1 MRIGENPYYMP
12 TYAAREK
19 QATAAA
25 PGFAAGE
32 ASSTTRAPERDQSAT
47 GLKTSLWQMQAG
59 IYFDKDAEE
68 VALTRD
74 ALRSEFQEESRKSL
88 AERIRDQ
95 YLEDNGLTEEAL
107 AEMPKEDRE
116 AIEDEIAALIKRQYG
131 LEDAASD
138 AEGATSTL

>member
-1 MRIGENPYYMP
+1 MRIGENPYYVT

-19 QATAAA
+19 QATTAA

-32 ASSTTRAPERDQSAT
+32 ARSTATAPESDQSAA

-59 IYFDKDAEE
+59 VYFDKDAEE
-68 VALTRD
+68 LALKRD
-74 ALRSEFQEESRKSL
+74 ALRSEFQEESSKSL
-88 AERIRDQ
+88 AERIRDR

-131 LEDAASD
+131 LEDDASNAESAAS
-138 AEGATSTL
+138 AL

>member
-1 MRIGENPYYMP
+1 MRIGENPYYVT

-19 QATAAA
+19 QATTAA

-32 ASSTTRAPERDQSAT
+32 ARSTATAPESDQSAA

-59 IYFDKDAEE
+59 VYFDKDAEE
-68 VALTRD
+68 LALKRD
-74 ALRSEFQEESRKSL
+74 ALRSEFQEESSKSL
-88 AERIRDQ
+88 AERIRDR

-131 LEDAASD
+131 LEDDASGAESAAS
-138 AEGATSTL
+138 AL

>member
-1 MRIGENPYYMP
+1 MRIGENPYY
-12 TYAAREK
+12 TAAYATREK
-19 QATAAA
+19 QAANAG
-25 PGFAAGE
+25 PGFTAGE
-32 ASSTTRAPERDQSAT
+32 VASTTRAPESDQSAT

-59 IYFDKDAEE
+59 VYFDEDAEE
-68 VALTRD
+68 VALKRD
-74 ALRSEFQEESRKSL
+74 SLRSEFQEESRKSL

-131 LEDAASD
+131 LEDSASD
-138 AEGATSTL
+138 ADSAASTL

>member
-1 MRIGENPYYMP
+1 
-12 TYAAREK
+12 
-19 QATAAA
+19 
-25 PGFAAGE
+25 
-32 ASSTTRAPERDQSAT
+32 
-47 GLKTSLWQMQAG
+47 MQAG
-59 IYFDKDAEE
+59 VYFDKDAEE
-68 VALTRD
+68 VALKRD

-138 AEGATSTL
+138 ADGAASTL